1 MLKVILLRHLSMVW
15 ISPEISY
22 VNSLENG
29 KLLLR
34 LFVMLKL
41 LMVILLEF
49 SQLLSPRELPRIV
62 RRLLMPKHHKL
73 RLLEKKIIDILSK
86 EVAKCNIN

>member
-1 MLKVILLRHLSMVW
+1 MVW

-29 KLLLR
+29 KLLSK
-34 LFVMLKL
+34 LFVMLRL

-73 RLLEKKIIDILSK
+73 RLLEKKLLISLVRKSLSVILT
-86 EVAKCNIN
+86 N